1 MKRFLRLVS
10 AWMLL
15 CLPAVMLGGCGD
27 VLFWRTQRH
36 QNTSVVEYLYP
47 DATDPVM
54 PQGIPV
60 LNLPMRVGL
69 AFVPDGDQQEWLTAT
84 KKAELLERVA
94 QHFRSLDYVK
104 AIEIIPSDYLT
115 RKGGFQNLDQIR
127 AMYRVETIALV
138 SYDQKQFN
146 DKGLASLTYWTLVGA
161 YVVPAEKNSTHTM
174 VDTAVMHIPSRRML
188 FRAPGVSVVKGASTL
203 VNQSEQIRADSERGF
218 DDAIARMIGN
228 LDTQLVAFQ
237 ERVKTSPE
245 EYKIARAAGSQGARG
260 GGDFGIWAGAAF
272 ALLMAGGAWWSSK
285 R

>member
-260 GGDFGIWAGAAF
+260 GGDFGIWAGAVF

>member
-1 MKRFLRLVS
+1 MNRFLRRV
-10 AWMLL
+10 
-15 CLPAVMLGGCGD
+15 AVWLIPVLATVVLGGCGD
-27 VLFWRTQRH
+27 ALFWRSQRH

-47 DATDPVM
+47 DATNPVI
-54 PQGIPV
+54 PQGVPV

-69 AFVPDGDQQEWLTAT
+69 AFVPGNESQEWLTAT
-84 KKAELLERVA
+84 KKTELLERVA
-94 QHFRSLDYVK
+94 RHFRSLDYVK

-127 AMYRVETIALV
+127 AMYGVETIALV

-161 YVVPAEKNSTHTM
+161 YVVPAEKNATHTM
-174 VDTAVMHIPSRRML
+174 VDTAVMHIPSRKML
-188 FRAPGVSVVKGASTL
+188 FRAPGVSVVKGQSTL

-218 DDAIARMIGN
+218 DDAIAKMIAN

-237 ERVKTSPE
+237 ERVKSSPE

-260 GGDFGIWAGAAF
+260 GGDFGLWAGAAL
-272 ALLMAGGAWWSSK
+272 ALLMAGGAWWGSK